1 MDSIVCGFEASV
13 CSTPLSGLRQM
24 QDVLFGENLRNPPRW
39 RFIASNP
46 GALAD
51 AATPFN
57 GFQRDK
63 YCGEVQSSFL
73 LALW

>member
-1 MDSIVCGFEASV
+1 
-13 CSTPLSGLRQM
+13 M